1 MKKINAKMFLPLA
14 AVVLAAPFFA
24 FAVFVGLRAVELATD
39 ARQNILLLAL
49 AVVAVASGAMGAR
62 SSRESKP
69 ARERRWSVAAG
80 RTRTRGTSVLH
91 PGL

>member
-49 AVVAVASGAMGAR
+49 AAVAVASGAVNSRNGRKSETAR
-62 SSRESKP
+62 
-69 ARERRWSVAAG
+69 AWSVASG
-80 RTRTRGTSVLH
+80 RTPSRGTSVLH

>member
-14 AVVLAAPFFA
+14 AAALAAPFFA

-49 AVVAVASGAMGAR
+49 AAVAVASGAINSR
-62 SSRESKP
+62 SSRKSET
-69 ARERRWSVAAG
+69 ARAWSVASG
-80 RTRTRGTSVLH
+80 RTRSRGTSVLH

>member
-1 MKKINAKMFLPLA
+1 MKKINAKMLLPLA
-14 AVVLAAPFFA
+14 AAALAAPFFA

-49 AVVAVASGAMGAR
+49 AVVAVASGALNAR
-62 SSRESKP
+62 GSRESKP
-69 ARERRWSVAAG
+69 ARERRWSVDKG
-80 RTRTRGTSVLH
+80 RTRTRGNSVLH

>member
-1 MKKINAKMFLPLA
+1 MKKINAKMLLPLA
-14 AVVLAAPFFA
+14 AIAVAALFFA

-49 AVVAVASGAMGAR
+49 AVVAVASGARGSR
-62 SSRESKP
+62 GSRESRP
-69 ARERRWSVAAG
+69 ARERRWSVASG
-80 RTRTRGTSVLH
+80 RTRTRETSVLH

>member
-1 MKKINAKMFLPLA
+1 MKKINAKMLLPLA
-14 AVVLAAPFFA
+14 AVALAAPFFA

-39 ARQNILLLAL
+39 ARQNVLLLAL

-62 SSRESKP
+62 GSRKNET
-69 ARERRWSVAAG
+69 ARTWSVGARPLGTRAA
-80 RTRTRGTSVLH
+80 SVLH

>member
-1 MKKINAKMFLPLA
+1 MKKIKAKMLLPLA
-14 AVVLAAPFFA
+14 AIAVAAPFFA

-49 AVVAVASGAMGAR
+49 AVVAVASGARG
-62 SSRESKP
+62 SRESKP
-69 ARERRWSVAAG
+69 ARERRWSVASG
-80 RTRTRGTSVLH
+80 RTRTRKTSVLH

>member
-14 AVVLAAPFFA
+14 AVALAAPFFA
-24 FAVFVGLRAVELATD
+24 FAVFVGLRAVELASD

-49 AVVAVASGAMGAR
+49 AAVAVTSGALNSRNSRKTETAQAR
-62 SSRESKP
+62 T
-69 ARERRWSVAAG
+69 WSVAAG
-80 RTRTRGTSVLH
+80 RRGARGTSVLH